1 MTLSVHSGFT
11 ALAPTGHR
19 AHPGGRRRCT
29 AGRLS
34 YDGVEKLE
42 IDDRALAHLQLVI
55 SSKLRRGESFL
66 FTWRPDTS
74 LGGGRVSVWMHPHAS
89 LVFRFAG
96 SRPPRINRAWAEAM
110 MNAANSPA
118 GLSLVPEPPEPTPG
132 ATSGE
137 SSL

>member
-1 MTLSVHSGFT
+1 M
-11 ALAPTGHR
+11 
-19 AHPGGRRRCT
+19 
-29 AGRLS
+29 GRLS

-55 SSKLRRGESFL
+55 GSKLRRGESFL

-96 SRPPRINRAWAEAM
+96 SRPLRINRAWVEAM

-132 ATSGE
+132 ADSGE

>member
-1 MTLSVHSGFT
+1 MTLSVHSG
-11 ALAPTGHR
+11 
-19 AHPGGRRRCT
+19 CT
-29 AGRLS
+29 
-34 YDGVEKLE
+34 
-42 IDDRALAHLQLVI
+42 
-55 SSKLRRGESFL
+55 
-66 FTWRPDTS
+66 
-74 LGGGRVSVWMHPHAS
+74 PHAS